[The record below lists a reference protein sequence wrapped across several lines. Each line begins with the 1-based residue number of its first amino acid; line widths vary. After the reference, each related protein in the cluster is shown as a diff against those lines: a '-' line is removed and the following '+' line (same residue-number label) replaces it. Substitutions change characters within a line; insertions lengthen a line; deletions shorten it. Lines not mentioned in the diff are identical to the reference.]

1 MVNILIKILLNFLRQ
16 LPWLLRMIR
25 PQGMISPLC
34 ACFAGIYL
42 ANMGFPSYIEIISSF
57 ILIIL
62 LWFGGVI
69 LNDYYDYEVDS
80 MTESHR
86 LIPSGKIS
94 RSDVL
99 YASIFLMFT
108 AFLLSLFIS
117 IKLSIIVS
125 MIILLTV
132 LYNSTFKKM
141 GFIGNISFGFI
152 LGLSFA
158 IGVFVIDTF
167 NQTLLFIT
175 ISITL
180 LHTSVNMIGAIKD
193 IEGDKKTGNWTVP
206 AKYGVDVTV
215 QLAIFFLLLSSIM
228 AYIPGRLNLL
238 NLRYMLN
245 IIIITLWLIFITI
258 TLKNENRLG
267 YMALGMYEMG
277 ASIYYINFITGI

>member
-1 MVNILIKILLNFLRQ
+1 MPNIEKIKILL
-16 LPWLLRMIR
+16 RMSR

-34 ACFAGIYL
+34 ACFSGIYL
-42 ANMGFPSYIEIISSF
+42 ANMGFPSYIDIIGTF
-57 ILIIL
+57 TLIIL
-62 LWFGGVI
+62 LWFGGII
-69 LNDYYDYEVDS
+69 LNDYYDYKVDS
-80 MTESHR
+80 ITEPNR

-99 YASIFLMFT
+99 YTSIFSMFI

-125 MIILLTV
+125 ITILLVV

-141 GFIGNISFGFI
+141 GLIGSFSFGI
-152 LGLSFA
+152 IEGLSFSV
-158 IGVFVIDTF
+158 GVFVIDTF

-175 ISITL
+175 ISIIL

-193 IEGDKKTGNWTVP
+193 IEGDRKTGNWTVP
-206 AKYGVDVTV
+206 AKYGINVTV
-215 QLAIFFLLLSSIM
+215 KLAIFFLLLSSIM

-238 NLRYMLN
+238 NLRYIPIL
-245 IIIITLWLIFITI
+245 IIIILWLIIITI
-258 TLKNENRLG
+258 TAKNENRLG
-267 YMALGMYEMG
+267 HIALGMYDMG